1 VKIREKDADS
11 PDLATALSNLG
22 RLYRDQKR
30 FADAEPLY
38 KRALAIREKVYGA
51 DDPSVAAVLRNYA
64 IVERGLNKQAEAKEL
79 DDRARKIEA
88 ANGN

>member
-1 VKIREKDADS
+1 
-11 PDLATALSNLG
+11 
-22 RLYRDQKR
+22 
-30 FADAEPLY
+30 
-38 KRALAIREKVYGA
+38 
-51 DDPSVAAVLRNYA
+51 VAAVLRNYA

>member
-1 VKIREKDADS
+1 MKIREKDADS

-38 KRALAIREKVYGA
+38 KRALAIREKAFGA
-51 DDPSVAAVLRNYA
+51 EDPSVAAVLRNYA
-64 IVERGLNKQAEAKEL
+64 IVERGLKQAEAKEL
-79 DDRARKIEA
+79 DARARKIEA